1 VSFNSHYCRSTS
13 SDTKMR
19 RNHQLLQEQVLQLQ
33 ESMELLQLLQL
44 LHNMELLHK
53 LQLFHQLQ
61 FQWQNMQLQLQKLA
75 VVVILLLL
83 LLETIHWL
91 EDIKR
96 RNRRRM
102 LYRVCKNYNLSYYLL
117 LLLDK
122 LPFFHRV
129 FPNLLHFCLTLP
141 LPFVMLLL
149 QSLSSF
155 CGCTSFSLVLIFLL
169 HYKVILFITLHPHSC
184 QLLVNCYRQYSD
196 SE

>member
-19 RNHQLLQEQVLQLQ
+19 RNHQLLQELQVLQLQ
-33 ESMELLQLLQL
+33 ESMELLHKLQL

-53 LQLFHQLQ
+53 LQLFLQLQ

-96 RNRRRM
+96 RSRRRM
-102 LYRVCKNYNLSYYLL
+102 LYRVCKNYHLSSYL

-122 LPFFHRV
+122 LPFFYRV

-149 QSLSSF
+149 LF
-155 CGCTSFSLVLIFLL
+155 VVARTSCSLVVIFLL
-169 HYKVILFITLHPHSC
+169 HYKVILFITPSFLSTSC
-184 QLLVNCYRQYSD
+184 QLLSNIID
-196 SE
+196 SSE

>member
-1 VSFNSHYCRSTS
+1 VSFNLHYCRSTS
-13 SDTKMR
+13 SDTKTR

-33 ESMELLQLLQL
+33 ESMELLHKFQL

-61 FQWQNMQLQLQKLA
+61 FQWQNMQLQLQKLP

-102 LYRVCKNYNLSYYLL
+102 LYRVCKNYNLSSYLP
-117 LLLDK
+117 LDK
-122 LPFFHRV
+122 LPFFYRV

-149 QSLSSF
+149 LF
-155 CGCTSFSLVLIFLL
+155 VVARTSCSLVLIFLL
-169 HYKVILFITLHPHSC
+169 HYKVILFITPSFLSTSC
-184 QLLVNCYRQYSD
+184 QLLSNIID
-196 SE
+196 SSE